1 MNSVKDIAYDVIQA
15 AFEVHKILGPG
26 LLEAV
31 YEEALC
37 KELDLRG
44 IRYERQKGITVNYK
58 SFEIKS
64 QRIDLLVEECLVIEI
79 KAVKEI
85 EDVFIAQVLT
95 YLKIL
100 QLTLGLILNFNK
112 PLLKHG
118 IRRVILIP
126 AKQQ

>member
-1 MNSVKDIAYDVIQA
+1 MNSVEATAHDVIQA

-26 LLEAV
+26 LLESV

-37 KELDLRG
+37 KELEIRG
-44 IRYERQKGITVNYK
+44 IKYERQKGVTINYK
-58 SFEIKS
+58 GFEIKS

-85 EDVFIAQVLT
+85 EDVFIAQVLK

-100 QLTLGLILNFNK
+100 KLPLGLILNFNK

-118 IRRVILIP
+118 IRRVILTP
-126 AKQQ
+126 AIQ

>member
-1 MNSVKDIAYDVIQA
+1 MNRVEGIAHDVIQA

-26 LLEAV
+26 LLESV

-44 IRYERQKGITVNYK
+44 IGYERQKGIIINYK
-58 SFEIKS
+58 GFEIKS
-64 QRIDLLVEECLVIEI
+64 QRVDLLVEECLVLEI

-100 QLTLGLILNFNK
+100 NLHLGLILNFNK

-126 AKQQ
+126 AKQ

>member
-1 MNSVKDIAYDVIQA
+1 MNSVEAIAHDVIQA

-26 LLEAV
+26 LLESV

-37 KELDLRG
+37 KELAIRG

-58 SFEIKS
+58 GFEIKS
-64 QRIDLLVEECLVIEI
+64 QRIDLLVEECLVVEI
-79 KAVKEI
+79 KAVKDI

-100 QLTLGLILNFNK
+100 KLTLGLILNFNK
-112 PLLKHG
+112 PLLKNG
-118 IRRVILIP
+118 IRRVILTP
-126 AKQQ
+126 GKPY

>member
-1 MNSVKDIAYDVIQA
+1 MNRVEGIAHDVIQA

-26 LLEAV
+26 LLESV

-37 KELDLRG
+37 KELELRG
-44 IRYERQKGITVNYK
+44 MRYERQKGIIVNYK
-58 SFEIKS
+58 GFEIKS
-64 QRIDLLVEECLVIEI
+64 QRVDLLVEECLVLEI

-100 QLTLGLILNFNK
+100 KLTLGLILNFNT

-118 IRRVILIP
+118 IRRVILTP
-126 AKQQ
+126 AKQ

>member
-1 MNSVKDIAYDVIQA
+1 MNKVEGIAHDVIQA

-26 LLEAV
+26 LLESV

-58 SFEIKS
+58 GFEIKS
-64 QRIDLLVEECLVIEI
+64 QRVDLLAEECLVIEI

-85 EDVFIAQVLT
+85 EDIFIAQVLT

-100 QLTLGLILNFNK
+100 NLTLGLILNFNK
-112 PLLKHG
+112 SLLKDG
-118 IRRVILIP
+118 IRRVILTP
-126 AKQQ
+126 AKQ

>member
-1 MNSVKDIAYDVIQA
+1 MNRVEDVAHDVIQA

-26 LLEAV
+26 LLESV

-37 KELDLRG
+37 KELELRG
-44 IRYERQKGITVNYK
+44 MKYERQKSITVNYK
-58 SFEIKS
+58 GFEIKS
-64 QRIDLLVEECLVIEI
+64 QRVDLLVEECLVIEI

-95 YLKIL
+95 YLKIMK
-100 QLTLGLILNFNK
+100 LTLGLILNFNT

-118 IRRVILIP
+118 IRRVILTP
-126 AKQQ
+126 AKQ

>member
-1 MNSVKDIAYDVIQA
+1 MNRVEDVAHDVIQA

-26 LLEAV
+26 LLESV

-37 KELDLRG
+37 KELELRG
-44 IRYERQKGITVNYK
+44 MRYERQKGITVNYK
-58 SFEIKS
+58 GFEIKS
-64 QRIDLLVEECLVIEI
+64 QRVDLLVEECLVLEI

-100 QLTLGLILNFNK
+100 KLTW
-112 PLLKHG
+112 LLS
-118 IRRVILIP
+118 
-126 AKQQ
+126 

>member
-1 MNSVKDIAYDVIQA
+1 MNRVEGIAHDVIQA

-26 LLEAV
+26 LLESV

-37 KELDLRG
+37 KELDLRD

-58 SFEIKS
+58 GFEIKS
-64 QRIDLLVEECLVIEI
+64 QRVDLLVEECLVIEI

-100 QLTLGLILNFNK
+100 KLTLGLILNFNK

-118 IRRVILIP
+118 IRRVILTP
-126 AKQQ
+126 AKQ